1 MRIMNKTWLVAKE
14 TYRREVKNWSFLLM
28 IFAPFLV
35 LVISFFFGMSSSSA
49 FDTNTKVGI
58 VSQNQNLTQSLK
70 KTEDFDVYK
79 SKAKVEKAYQAGDIN
94 GYVVVNNNNKNL
106 TATYYGT
113 EKLDNDVKAELMRN
127 LNVYQ
132 QALNLKNAKLS
143 QKQLHSLSQKVKF
156 TEKTSSKKLGASD
169 EKNLKTA
176 TFWILIFVLYFL
188 VQTYSTI
195 MAQDIASEKGTKIM
209 EMIFSSM
216 PGGSYFD
223 GKVLGIFMEILTQL
237 LIYALMFSGFY
248 YLAPHIDGVKET
260 FTQIKPAVDQV
271 LGQIISW
278 GLVFVVLGLILYIV
292 YAAVCGAIVTKAED
306 ANKAVQPL
314 VYLTLL
320 GLFSSMSLSNN
331 PDGIFAMIMSYVPF
345 LSSFLMPL
353 RLIKG
358 NASSLEA
365 TISMIILA
373 VFLLGSI
380 WWIRKIYP
388 SLILQTDD
396 NGMWKN
402 MKRALQGI
410 KE

>member
-1 MRIMNKTWLVAKE
+1 MNKTWLVAKE

-28 IFAPFLV
+28 IFAPFIV
-35 LVISFFFGMSSSSA
+35 LIISFFFGMSSSSA
-49 FDTNTKVGI
+49 FDDNTKVGI
-58 VSQNQNLTQSLK
+58 VSQNEGLVQPLK
-70 KTEDFDVYK
+70 KTKDFDMYK
-79 SKAKVEKAYQAGDIN
+79 NKTKAEKAYQAGDIS
-94 GYVVVNNNNKNL
+94 GYIVVENTSAQL
-106 TATYYGT
+106 EATYYGT
-113 EKLDNDVKAELMRN
+113 ERLDSDLKEELMRG
-127 LNVYQ
+127 LNAQ
-132 QALNLKNAKLS
+132 QQVLNLKNAKLS
-143 QKQLHSLSQKVKF
+143 EQQLKSLSQKVKF
-156 TEKTSSKKLGASD
+156 TEKTNSKKLDAND

-216 PGGSYFD
+216 TGGNYFD

-237 LIYALMFSGFY
+237 IIYVLMFSGFY
-248 YLAPHIDGVKET
+248 YLAPQIDRVKET
-260 FTQIKPAVDQV
+260 FAQVKPAIDQV

-278 GLVFVVLGLILYIV
+278 GLVFVILGLILYIV

-331 PDGIFAMIMSYVPF
+331 PDSIFAIIMSYVPF

-358 NASSLEA
+358 NATNLEA
-365 TISMIILA
+365 GVSMVIL
-373 VFLLGSI
+373 VIFLIGSI
-380 WWIRKIYP
+380 LWIRKIYP

>member
-1 MRIMNKTWLVAKE
+1 MNKTWLVAKE

-28 IFAPFLV
+28 IFAPFIV
-35 LVISFFFGMSSSSA
+35 LIISFFFGMSSSSA
-49 FDTNTKVGI
+49 FDDNTKVGI
-58 VSQNQNLTQSLK
+58 VSQNEGLVQPLK
-70 KTEDFDVYK
+70 KTKDFDMYK
-79 SKAKVEKAYQAGDIN
+79 NKTKAEKAYQAGDIS
-94 GYVVVNNNNKNL
+94 GYIVVENTSAQL
-106 TATYYGT
+106 EATYYGT
-113 EKLDNDVKAELMRN
+113 ERLDSDLKEELMRG
-127 LNVYQ
+127 LNAQ
-132 QALNLKNAKLS
+132 QQVLNLKNAKLS
-143 QKQLHSLSQKVKF
+143 EQQLKSLSQKVKF
-156 TEKTSSKKLGASD
+156 TEKTNSKKLDAND

-216 PGGSYFD
+216 PGGNYFD

-237 LIYALMFSGFY
+237 IIYALMFSGFY
-248 YLAPHIDGVKET
+248 YLAPQIDRIKET
-260 FTQIKPAVDQV
+260 FAQVKPAIDQV

-278 GLVFVVLGLILYIV
+278 GLVFVILGLILYIV
-292 YAAVCGAIVTKAED
+292 Y
-306 ANKAVQPL
+306 AVQPL

-320 GLFSSMSLSNN
+320 CLFSSMSLSNN
-331 PDGIFAMIMSYVPF
+331 PDSIFAIIMSYVPF

-358 NASSLEA
+358 NATNLEA
-365 TISMIILA
+365 GVSMVIL
-373 VFLLGSI
+373 VIFLMGSI
-380 WWIRKIYP
+380 LWIRKIYP

>member
-1 MRIMNKTWLVAKE
+1 MNKTCLVAKE

-70 KTEDFDVYK
+70 KIEDFDVYK

-278 GLVFVVLGLILYIV
+278 GLVFVILGLILYIV

-365 TISMIILA
+365 TISIIILA

>member
-1 MRIMNKTWLVAKE
+1 MNKTWLVAKE

-28 IFAPFLV
+28 IFAPFIV

-49 FDTNTKVGI
+49 FDDNTKIGI
-58 VSQNQNLTQSLK
+58 VSQSEDITQPLK
-70 KTEDFDVYK
+70 KKEDFDVYQ
-79 SKAKVEKAYQAGDIN
+79 SRGKAEAAYQAGNIN
-94 GYVVVNNNNKNL
+94 GYVVVNNTPEQI
-106 TATYYGT
+106 TATYYGN
-113 EKLDNDVKAELMRN
+113 EKLDNSVKNELMRS
-127 LNVYQ
+127 LNIQQ

-143 QKQLHSLSQKVKF
+143 QQQVHSLSQQVKF
-156 TEKTSSKKLGASD
+156 TEKTNTQKLNTSD

-223 GKVLGIFMEILTQL
+223 GKVLGIFMEIMTQL
-237 LIYALMFSGFY
+237 FIYTFMFSGFY
-248 YLAPHIDGVKET
+248 YLAPHIDGVKEI
-260 FTQIKPAVDQV
+260 FTQIKPAINQV

-278 GLVFVVLGLILYIV
+278 GLLFVILGLILYIV

-320 GLFSSMSLSNN
+320 GLFSSMSMSNN
-331 PDGIFAMIMSYVPF
+331 PDSILAMIMSYVPF

-358 NASSLEA
+358 NATNIEA
-365 TISMIILA
+365 TISLMILVA
-373 VFLLGSI
+373 FLLVSI

>member
-1 MRIMNKTWLVAKE
+1 MNKTWLVAKE

-49 FDTNTKVGI
+49 FDTNTRIGI
-58 VSQNQNLTQSLK
+58 VSQNKSVSQPLK

-79 SKAKVEKAYQAGDIN
+79 SKAKAKKAYQAGDIN
-94 GYVVVNNNNKNL
+94 GYVVVNSNDKNL

-113 EKLDNDVKAELMRN
+113 EKLDNDVKTELMRN

-156 TEKTSSKKLGASD
+156 TEKTNSKKLGASD

-209 EMIFSSM
+209 EMVFSSM
-216 PGGSYFD
+216 PGGSYLD
-223 GKVLGIFMEILTQL
+223 GKVLGILMEILTQL

-248 YLAPHIDGVKET
+248 YLAPHIDGVKEK

-278 GLVFVVLGLILYIV
+278 GLVFVILGLILCIV

-314 VYLTLL
+314 VYLPLL
-320 GLFSSMSLSNN
+320 GLCSSMSLANN
-331 PDGIFAMIMSYVPF
+331 PDGIFAMIMSYIPF

-365 TISMIILA
+365 TISLVILA

>member
-1 MRIMNKTWLVAKE
+1 MNKTWLVAKE

-278 GLVFVVLGLILYIV
+278 GLVFVILGLILYIV

-365 TISMIILA
+365 IISMIILA

>member
-1 MRIMNKTWLVAKE
+1 MNKTWLVAKE

-49 FDTNTKVGI
+49 FDTDTRIGI
-58 VSQNQNLTQSLK
+58 VSQNKSVSQPLK

-79 SKAKVEKAYQAGDIN
+79 SKAKAKKAYQAGDIN
-94 GYVVVNNNNKNL
+94 GYVVVNSNDKNL

-113 EKLDNDVKAELMRN
+113 EKLDNDVKTELMRN

-156 TEKTSSKKLGASD
+156 TEKTNSKKLGASD

-209 EMIFSSM
+209 EMVFSSM
-216 PGGSYFD
+216 PGGSYLD
-223 GKVLGIFMEILTQL
+223 GKVLGILMEILTQL

-248 YLAPHIDGVKET
+248 YLAPHIDGVKEK

-278 GLVFVVLGLILYIV
+278 GLVFVILGLILCIV

-314 VYLTLL
+314 VYLPLL
-320 GLFSSMSLSNN
+320 GLFSSMSLANN
-331 PDGIFAMIMSYVPF
+331 PDGIFAMIMSYIPF

-365 TISMIILA
+365 TISLVILA